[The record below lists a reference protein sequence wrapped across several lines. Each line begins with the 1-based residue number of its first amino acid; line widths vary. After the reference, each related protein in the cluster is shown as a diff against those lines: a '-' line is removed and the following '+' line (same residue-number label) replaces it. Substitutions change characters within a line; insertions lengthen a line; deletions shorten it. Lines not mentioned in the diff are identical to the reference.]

1 MKILQDSFYFDTKQ
15 DFIQWRLNEAL
26 FRLTKKIN
34 KNYESIAVI
43 CIGSDR
49 LIGDCYGPLTGHMLS
64 GCDLPG
70 LKIYGTL
77 QKPVHALTIS
87 DTLAKIDVQNTLC
100 IAVDCSVG
108 ELDHVGFVGVS
119 YEPVRPGSGVGKNLP
134 EVGDISI
141 TGIVASGGLGS
152 FVNLQ
157 NAPLGMIYG
166 IAEKTSKAIE
176 YSYKM
181 MQYLMPVK
189 LISNS

>member
-1 MKILQDSFYFDTKQ
+1 MITLQNSFYFDTKQ
-15 DFIQWRLNEAL
+15 SFIQWRLNEAL
-26 FRLTKKIN
+26 FRLIKKIN
-34 KNYESIAVI
+34 KNYDSIAVI

-64 GCDLPG
+64 NCELPG
-70 LKIYGTL
+70 LHIYGTL
-77 QKPVHALTIS
+77 QNPVHALSITDTIS
-87 DTLAKIDVQNTLC
+87 KIDTENTLC

-108 ELDHVGFVGVS
+108 ETNHVGFVGVS
-119 YEPVRPGSGVGKNLP
+119 YEPVKPGSGVGKNLP

-141 TGIVASGGLGS
+141 TGIVASSGVSS
-152 FVNLQ
+152 FINLQ
-157 NAPLGMIYG
+157 NAPLGLIYG
-166 IAEKTSKAIE
+166 IAEKTCKAIE